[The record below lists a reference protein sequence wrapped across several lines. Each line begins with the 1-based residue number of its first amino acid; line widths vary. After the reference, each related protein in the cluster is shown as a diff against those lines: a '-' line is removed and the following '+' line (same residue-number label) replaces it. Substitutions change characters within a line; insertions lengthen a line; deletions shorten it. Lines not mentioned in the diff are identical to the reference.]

1 MNKKFIISLGLVM
14 AFSATITSYAAENTT
29 IYTDSLGRM
38 HFLGRDAANNVNS
51 KANYVNS
58 ESQELTRKLYEQA
71 TSESSI
77 DTDYNQ
83 HPLKNYSNTFPSS
96 RYSEVK
102 LWKPVD
108 EETAKSERLKS
119 AKTITETSK
128 GQTDYS
134 GIGSTNL
141 DNPYAD
147 KKETVEAVKK
157 IHWWNKKSKKNK

>member
-1 MNKKFIISLGLVM
+1 MNKKLIISLGLVM
-14 AFSATITSYAAENTT
+14 ALSATVASYAAENTT

-38 HFLGRDAANNVNS
+38 HFLGRDAANSVKS
-51 KANYVNS
+51 GANYANS
-58 ESQELTRKLYEQA
+58 ESQDLTRKLYEQA
-71 TSESSI
+71 ASETTV

-83 HPLKNYSNTFPSS
+83 HPLKNYMHTFPSS

-108 EETAKSERLKS
+108 EETAKAEKLNS
-119 AKTITETSK
+119 AKTATETSK

-134 GIGSTNL
+134 GFGPTNL
-141 DNPYAD
+141 DNPYVD

-157 IHWWNKKSKKNK
+157 VHWWNKKNKKNK